1 MRKCDIVILMLCLT
15 GMAGCGAR
23 EVGSISGEE
32 AAKAETAPAAAPEV
46 KAEQRDPAK
55 FERDRAQATKLLEDG
70 HVLAPRVVENFE
82 VIRTND
88 RMSIEDGRRAFEFR
102 KTAFRHCYREA
113 LAYNLDLKGS
123 LRMSVK
129 YAGSGQAS
137 VEHFEMSMQAD
148 GLEACFRDAASKW
161 LLPEGAEVE
170 FKIDYST
177 RAAPTPEEI
186 RKVNDTHGNHDH
198 DHDHEHEG
206 AGHEGEG
213 VVQPQGVGDVQN

>member
-1 MRKCDIVILMLCLT
+1 MRKSDIVILMLCLA
-15 GMAGCGAR
+15 GMAGCGAK
-23 EVGSISGEE
+23 EVGSISGED
-32 AAKAETAPAAAPEV
+32 AVKAAPAAAPEV
-46 KAEQRDPAK
+46 KADHKDPAK
-55 FERDRAQATKLLEDG
+55 YERDRAQATKLLEDG

-113 LAYNLDLKGS
+113 LAYNLDLKGE
-123 LRMSVK
+123 LRMAVK

-137 VEHFEMSMQAD
+137 VERFEMSMQAD

-198 DHDHEHEG
+198 DHDHEG

-213 VVQPQGVGDVQN
+213 VVPAQGAGDEHD